1 MEAVDMQ
8 MVKRVWQRVRK
19 GLPEPEKPK
28 RQPKRQSFRP
38 GYSLEQTL
46 LVAICLKCIKKG
58 L

>member
-38 GYSLEQTL
+38 GYSLEQML
-46 LVAICLKCIKKG
+46 LVALCLKCIKK
-58 L
+58 